1 MKAIIVAAGRAL
13 RLYPE
18 SDELP
23 KCLLKLDK
31 DIAIL
36 DYHLKTLK
44 GCGINDVVIV
54 TGYCE
59 ELIRKRCK
67 DRAKDIKIK
76 YIFNPFF
83 DITNIMV
90 SLWFAREEMKKEF
103 IFSYSDI
110 VYDKQILKDLLS
122 SPYDITMVV
131 DKKKTDEESEK
142 VLVDYKGLIKEVS
155 KNVSPK
161 EAYGEF
167 IGLVKLSRRGA
178 KLLADELEEMVRE
191 GSLASYLTR
200 AFERLARK
208 SYDIHLSHTSGNP
221 WVEIDF
227 PEELEKARRV
237 IFPALRK
244 KYAR

>member
-13 RLYPE
+13 RMHPI
-18 SDELP
+18 SDGIP
-23 KCLLKLDK
+23 KCLLKVGK
-31 DIAIL
+31 KTTIL
-36 DYHLKTLK
+36 GHQLQNFRA
-44 GCGINDVVIV
+44 CGIKEIVIV

-59 ELIRKRCK
+59 EQLREFCENRKG
-67 DRAKDIKIK
+67 IKFI
-76 YIFNPFF
+76 YNPFF

-90 SLWFAREEMKKEF
+90 SLWFAREEMKGGF

-110 VYDKQILKDLLS
+110 LYDREILKDLLANKN
-122 SPYDITMVV
+122 DMVMVV

-142 VLVDYKGLIKEVS
+142 VLVDYRGLIKEVS

-167 IGLVKLSRRGA
+167 VGLVKLSKKGA
-178 KLLADELEEMVRE
+178 GLLAQELDEMVRE

-208 SYDIHLSHTSGNP
+208 GYPVHLSSTKGRP
-221 WVEIDF
+221 WIEIDF
-227 PEELEKARRV
+227 PEELERAKKE
-237 IFPALRK
+237 IFPRLKK
-244 KYAR
+244 KYG